1 MSCETADQLWH
12 DFFYNDLIIILML
25 LTFHGAAR
33 TVTGSKHLLS
43 LENGNK
49 ILLDCGMFQG
59 LGAQTDY
66 LNEHFGFEPSS
77 ISVVLLSHAHIDHSG
92 LLPKLVAEGF
102 TGKIYCTETTRHL
115 TELLLLDSAIV
126 QSNERDSLHTPLYGL
141 EDVKRTMDQI
151 AVVDFDA
158 WFHPL
163 PDTAV
168 LFTQT
173 GHLLGAA
180 AIHLRVTGNGKETTL
195 TYSADIGRAR
205 HPLFRPA
212 TSFPQAEYII
222 LESTYGNKHHPFQ
235 VSHVDTLLQWI
246 QHTCGKKGGKLIIPA
261 FSVGRTQEL
270 LYLLGQL
277 AREKRLPAYKYF
289 VDSPLAMRATD
300 IFRQYAA
307 DLHEGLGD
315 HTHVGRTDGGQEGL
329 GVGDGTDPFTFPGV
343 KFVETAEDSKRL
355 QEFDEPCVII
365 AASGTADAGRV
376 RHHLETCVD
385 KPRHTIL
392 FSGYC
397 SPHTAGGQLL
407 GHAKVIEVH
416 GEKKEVRAEIAQL
429 SGLSAH
435 GDVDD
440 ICHFVSC
447 QDPALVRGVFLVH
460 GEPDA
465 QEMLASKL
473 SAKGFYPVQAPE
485 MHAEVQLNV
494 GAGSMREERVA

>member
-1 MSCETADQLWH
+1 MHLS
-12 DFFYNDLIIILML
+12 
-25 LTFHGAAR
+25 FHGAAR

-43 LENGNK
+43 LQNGKN

-59 LGAQTDY
+59 LGNQTDR
-66 LNEHFGFEPSS
+66 LNEQLGFDPAS
-77 ISVVLLSHAHIDHSG
+77 IDVVLLSHAHIDHSG

-115 TELLLLDSAIV
+115 AELLLLDSALV
-126 QSNERDSLHTPLYGL
+126 QSHERDVIHTALYTL
-141 EDVKRTMDQI
+141 EDVKRTVEQME
-151 AVVDFDA
+151 VVEFDV

-180 AIHLRVTGNGKETTL
+180 AIHLRVTEYGKETTL

-205 HPLFRPA
+205 HPLFKPA
-212 TSFPQAEYII
+212 AVFPQAEYII
-222 LESTYGNKHHPFQ
+222 LESTYGNRHHPLQ

-246 QHTCGKKGGKLIIPA
+246 QHTCVKKGGKLIIPA

-277 AREKRLPAYKYF
+277 AREKRLPALKYF
-289 VDSPLAMRATD
+289 VDSPLAMRATE

-307 DLHEGLGD
+307 ELSD
-315 HTHVGRTDGGQEGL
+315 HVLAGGTEEA
-329 GVGDGTDPFTFPGV
+329 DPFTFPGV

-376 RHHLETCVD
+376 RHHVHTCID
-385 KPRHTIL
+385 KRQNTIL

-397 SPHTAGGQLL
+397 GPHTLGGQLL
-407 GHAKVIEVH
+407 GHVKVVDSQ

-429 SGLSAH
+429 QGLSAH

-440 ICHFVSC
+440 ICHFVNC
-447 QDPALVRGVFLVH
+447 QDPAMVRGIFLVH
-460 GEPDA
+460 GEPEA
-465 QEMLASKL
+465 QEMLASRL

-485 MHAEVQLNV
+485 MHAEVRLNMGV
-494 GAGSMREERVA
+494 GGANEVKVA